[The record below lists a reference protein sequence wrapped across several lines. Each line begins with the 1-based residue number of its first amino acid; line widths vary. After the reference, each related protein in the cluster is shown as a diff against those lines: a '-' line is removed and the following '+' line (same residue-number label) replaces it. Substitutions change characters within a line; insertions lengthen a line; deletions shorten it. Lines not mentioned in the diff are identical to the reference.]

1 MSDDPGSY
9 NLPPGTVAGLADRW
23 RGVTKAF
30 VRFEVKLADPGGK
43 NVWWHSE
50 EAFALPADWQ
60 PMRIRSSRLEFAWG
74 PAGGGAMSVIAAI
87 AFLLTGCATNHTM
100 MPTPVLYTGENARPL
115 FTELSID
122 SRRPSLDLLFIT
134 DRATAEQADDLPY
147 TADRSRSMGFGS
159 AMIEFGEDVSW
170 DVLVKESTATQRVHS
185 LELKLGPTTE
195 LGRFPAIPYEV
206 AVAPDGMRRVPAV
219 VEAYER
225 AKHQLQAEIA
235 RRIAIAR
242 RKEVVLFV
250 HGYHNSFENAALT
263 MGELCH
269 FLGRGFVCG
278 IFTWPAG
285 GRRGILFGYN
295 FDRESAEY
303 AVEDLLKVIRIIG
316 RTPGVER
323 IHLIAHSRGAD
334 TLASALGELSVE
346 AYTLRSSPDREFHI
360 GNVVLVAPDLDAD
373 VALTKIFKVFSDPD
387 LPFGGRADPGAVI
400 PPSPG
405 LRVTLYVSPDDKA
418 LAMASWLFGSIA
430 RLGQIGGTMF
440 SADQIEAIA
449 LLRAVDIIQV
459 RGTTDFFGHS
469 YFISNPQVSADII
482 AMLRYGLRPNEPGRP
497 LEQIA
502 GPFWR
507 VPRQ

>member
-1 MSDDPGSY
+1 
-9 NLPPGTVAGLADRW
+9 
-23 RGVTKAF
+23 
-30 VRFEVKLADPGGK
+30 
-43 NVWWHSE
+43 
-50 EAFALPADWQ
+50 
-60 PMRIRSSRLEFAWG
+60 MRIRSSRLEFAWE

-360 GNVVLVAPDLDAD
+360 GNVVLVAPDLDGD

-418 LAMASWLFGSIA
+418 LATASWLFGSIA